1 MKRTISLCFA
11 ALLSCL
17 MACPALAADA
27 LLLPPILYPAEVNEY
42 ANGQEM
48 RLERIYL
55 LSPAEDPSGI
65 PVGDFEREGWHYT
78 LLDVTRQENPK
89 SDAKDYAETYTLNS
103 DTKDMDKIMPQ
114 LAAERTI
121 TTEDDY
127 TGTLVLDTSSIKV
140 EAAGYKTSTKTV
152 TATRIYPSLSD
163 ADVSFVPKSITDN
176 GRTMELTDVQWHEA
190 DGFYHASATYSGKVS
205 SKYATG
211 YIVTADYAGKVVRT
225 TMDDT
230 IYTAIFSGTP
240 IQPERGTF
248 NWRYLLILP
257 VCAGVAGLG
266 MLGNKWMK
274 KRKSEKKWEA
284 YTK

>member
-27 LLLPPILYPAEVNEY
+27 LLLPPTLYPAEVNEY

-65 PVGDFEREGWHYT
+65 PVGDFDREGWHYT

-89 SDAKDYAETYTLNS
+89 SDAK
-103 DTKDMDKIMPQ
+103 
-114 LAAERTI
+114 
-121 TTEDDY
+121 DY

-211 YIVTADYAGKVVRT
+211 YIVTADYAGEVVRT

-257 VCAGVAGLG
+257 VGAGVAGLG
-266 MLGNKWMK
+266 VLGNKWMK

>member
-1 MKRTISLCFA
+1 MKRTVSLCIT

-17 MACPALAADA
+17 LTCPALAADT
-27 LLLPPILYPAEVNEY
+27 LLLTPTLYPAEVNEY
-42 ANGQEM
+42 ASGEEM
-48 RLERIYL
+48 RLERTYL
-55 LSPAEDPSGI
+55 LSPTDDPASI
-65 PVGDFEREGWHYT
+65 PIGDFEREGWHYT

-211 YIVTADYAGKVVRT
+211 YIVTADYAGEVVRT

-248 NWRYLLILP
+248 NWHYLLILP
-257 VCAGVAGLG
+257 VGAGVAGLG
-266 MLGNKWMK
+266 VLGNKWMK

>member
-1 MKRTISLCFA
+1 
-11 ALLSCL
+11 
-17 MACPALAADA
+17 
-27 LLLPPILYPAEVNEY
+27 
-42 ANGQEM
+42 
-48 RLERIYL
+48 
-55 LSPAEDPSGI
+55 
-65 PVGDFEREGWHYT
+65 
-78 LLDVTRQENPK
+78 
-89 SDAKDYAETYTLNS
+89 
-103 DTKDMDKIMPQ
+103 MPQ
-114 LAAERTI
+114 LAAEHTV
-121 TTEDDY
+121 TTEDGY

-205 SKYATG
+205 SKYATS
-211 YIVTADYAGKVVRT
+211 YIVTADYAGEVVRT

-240 IQPERGTF
+240 IQPERSTF

-257 VCAGVAGLG
+257 VGAGVAGLG
-266 MLGNKWMK
+266 VLGNKWMK

>member
-1 MKRTISLCFA
+1 M
-11 ALLSCL
+11 
-17 MACPALAADA
+17 
-27 LLLPPILYPAEVNEY
+27 
-42 ANGQEM
+42 
-48 RLERIYL
+48 
-55 LSPAEDPSGI
+55 
-65 PVGDFEREGWHYT
+65 
-78 LLDVTRQENPK
+78 TRQENPK

-211 YIVTADYAGKVVRT
+211 YIVTADYAGEVVRT

-240 IQPERGTF
+240 IQPERSTF
-248 NWRYLLILP
+248 NWHYLLILP
-257 VCAGVAGLG
+257 VGAGVAGLG
-266 MLGNKWMK
+266 VLGNKWMK